1 MKIQICLVFLRCF
14 QEYIKRMIKKVLL
27 TGANSML
34 GVNTALLLLAK
45 GYEVKALLRNS
56 REELKDCN
64 ITHGDITKFE
74 DVKDAA
80 TGCDAIIHI
89 AAATN
94 QEMLHLS
101 DYTKINVVA
110 TENVCQASLVTSAKR
125 VIFVS
130 TANTIGNGTKEKPAN
145 ETHPAS
151 KPFADN
157 LYAKSKLLAEEKALA
172 SGANV
177 LIINPTFM
185 IGAYDS
191 KPSSGQIITMNYG
204 KRIVFAPKGGKNF
217 VAASD
222 VANAIVNALSS
233 TMIGEK
239 ILTGGYNLS
248 FADFYKTMAQTQG
261 YKISVITLPNSLLY
275 AVGIIGSL
283 CRKFG
288 IKTPVSFT
296 NMRIL
301 CTREWYTAE
310 KAIHAL
316 QMPQTSIE
324 KAITDCINWF
334 KANNML

>member
-1 MKIQICLVFLRCF
+1 
-14 QEYIKRMIKKVLL
+14 MIKKVLL

-56 REELKDCN
+56 REELTDC
-64 ITHGDITKFE
+64 DIILGNVTNFE
-74 DVKDAA
+74 DVKQAA
-80 TGCDAIIHI
+80 AGCDAIIHI

-130 TANTIGNGTKEKPAN
+130 TVNTIGNGTKENPAN
-145 ETHPAS
+145 ESYPAS
-151 KPFADN
+151 TPFAYN
-157 LYAKSKLLAEEKALA
+157 LYAQSKLIAEEKALS
-172 SGANV
+172 SGADV

-222 VANAIVNALSS
+222 VAHAIEAALNSPI
-233 TMIGEK
+233 TREK
-239 ILTGGYNLS
+239 MLTGGVNLS
-248 FADFYKTMAQTQG
+248 FADFYTLMAETQG
-261 YKISVITLPNSLLY
+261 YEISVITLPSSLLY

-283 CRKFG
+283 CRKIG
-288 IKTPVSFT
+288 IKTPISLT

-301 CTREWYTAE
+301 TTREWYTAE
-310 KAIHAL
+310 KAIKAL
-316 QMPQTSIE
+316 HMPQTPIE

-334 KANNML
+334 KANNKLP